1 MNAKTKALL
10 ASYGRSVL
18 GAAIALYM
26 SGVTD
31 PVQLLNALAAALVPV
46 AIRYINPNDPAFGR
60 VPPAK
65 VVEEALK
72 DVKPV
77 AAKKPVAKKTTLKK

>member
-18 GAAIALYM
+18 GAALALYL

-31 PVQLLNALAAALVPV
+31 PVDLLNALVAALVPV
-46 AIRYINPNDPAFGR
+46 AIRYINPNDAAFGR
-60 VPPAK
+60 VPPVK

-77 AAKKPVAKKTTLKK
+77 AKKAAPKKPTTKK